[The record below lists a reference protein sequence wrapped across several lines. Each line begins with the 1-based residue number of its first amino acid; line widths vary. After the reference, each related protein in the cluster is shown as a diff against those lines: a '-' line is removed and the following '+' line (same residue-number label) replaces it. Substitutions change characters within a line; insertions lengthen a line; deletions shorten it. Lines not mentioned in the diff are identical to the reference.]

1 MGPADLENLIRGLDL
16 HVDERT
22 LLGVGDDAGVY
33 TYGGE
38 VFVHTVDFI
47 TPILNDPYLWGAI
60 STTNSLSDVYAM
72 GCKPLNALAIVGFNN
87 CDLDIGILREVMKG
101 CADKLKEAKTVLLG
115 GHTVDDKE
123 PKFGLAVMGV
133 CEGGKYLTQEGAK
146 PGDLLALT
154 KPIGVGILTKAIKEG
169 RLKEEDIRH
178 AIDYMLMLNDKASLL
193 TREFASACTD
203 VTGFGLLGH
212 AYNIA
217 RRSKVRLYIDFS
229 KVPIYEESTRFVKEN
244 VYPKGAM
251 DNYNFVRDY
260 LMVEGLESWELLVL
274 SDPVT
279 SGGLLFSFPRE
290 RLQDLEKK
298 AQELGIKLWIIGGVE
313 EGEGLRV
320 YKG

>member
-1 MGPADLENLIRGLDL
+1 M
-16 HVDERT
+16 
-22 LLGVGDDAGVY
+22 GVGDDAGVY
-33 TYGGE
+33 AYGGK
-38 VFVHTVDFI
+38 VYVHTVDFI

-60 STTNSLSDVYAM
+60 STVNSLSDVYAM

-87 CDLDIGILREVMKG
+87 CDLDIGVLREVMKG

-133 CEGGKYLTQEGAK
+133 CEDGKYLTQNGAK
-146 PGDLLALT
+146 PGELLALT

-169 RLKEEDIRH
+169 RLKEKDIKH
-178 AIDYMLMLNDKASLL
+178 AIDYMLMLNDKASSLA
-193 TREFASACTD
+193 REFASACTD

-229 KVPIYEESTRFVKEN
+229 KVPIYEESMRFVKEK

-260 LMVEGLESWELLVL
+260 LMVEGLEPWELLVL

-279 SGGLLFSFPRE
+279 SGGLLFSFPGE

-298 AQELGIKLWIIGGVE
+298 AQELGLKLWIIGGVE

>member
-1 MGPADLENLIRGLDL
+1 
-16 HVDERT
+16 V
-22 LLGVGDDAGVY
+22 GVGDDAGVY

-229 KVPIYEESTRFVKEN
+229 KVPIYEESMRFVKEN

>member
-1 MGPADLENLIRGLDL
+1 M
-16 HVDERT
+16 
-22 LLGVGDDAGVY
+22 GVGDDAGVY

>member
-1 MGPADLENLIRGLDL
+1 M
-16 HVDERT
+16 
-22 LLGVGDDAGVY
+22 GVGDDAGVY
-33 TYGGE
+33 AYGGK
-38 VFVHTVDFI
+38 VYVHTVDFI

-60 STTNSLSDVYAM
+60 STVNSLSDVYAM

-87 CDLDIGILREVMKG
+87 CDLDIGVLREVMKG

-298 AQELGIKLWIIGGVE
+298 AQELGIKLWIIGG
-313 EGEGLRV
+313 GEDGDGLRV

>member
-1 MGPADLENLIRGLDL
+1 
-16 HVDERT
+16 V
-22 LLGVGDDAGVY
+22 GVGDDAGVY
-33 TYGGE
+33 AYGGK
-38 VFVHTVDFI
+38 VYVHTVDFI

-60 STTNSLSDVYAM
+60 STVNSLSDVYAM

>member
-1 MGPADLENLIRGLDL
+1 
-16 HVDERT
+16 V
-22 LLGVGDDAGVY
+22 GVGDDAGVY

>member
-1 MGPADLENLIRGLDL
+1 M
-16 HVDERT
+16 
-22 LLGVGDDAGVY
+22 GVGDDAGVY

-229 KVPIYEESTRFVKEN
+229 KVPIYEESMRFVKEN

>member
-1 MGPADLENLIRGLDL
+1 MVN
-16 HVDERT
+16 
-22 LLGVGDDAGVY
+22 
-33 TYGGE
+33 
-38 VFVHTVDFI
+38 
-47 TPILNDPYLWGAI
+47 I
-60 STTNSLSDVYAM
+60 SR
-72 GCKPLNALAIVGFNN
+72 K
-87 CDLDIGILREVMKG
+87 R
-101 CADKLKEAKTVLLG
+101 
-115 GHTVDDKE
+115 
-123 PKFGLAVMGV
+123 
-133 CEGGKYLTQEGAK
+133 GAK

>member
-1 MGPADLENLIRGLDL
+1 
-16 HVDERT
+16 V
-22 LLGVGDDAGVY
+22 GVGDDAGVY
-33 TYGGE
+33 AYGGK
-38 VFVHTVDFI
+38 VYVHTVDFI

-60 STTNSLSDVYAM
+60 STVNSLSDVYAM

-87 CDLDIGILREVMKG
+87 CDLDIGVLREVMKG

-133 CEGGKYLTQEGAK
+133 CEDGKYLTQNGAK
-146 PGDLLALT
+146 PGELLALT

-169 RLKEEDIRH
+169 RLKEKDIKH
-178 AIDYMLMLNDKASLL
+178 AIDYMLMLNDKASSLA
-193 TREFASACTD
+193 REFASACTD

-260 LMVEGLESWELLVL
+260 LMVEGLEPWELLVL

>member
-1 MGPADLENLIRGLDL
+1 M
-16 HVDERT
+16 DERT

-33 TYGGE
+33 AYGEE

>member
-1 MGPADLENLIRGLDL
+1 M
-16 HVDERT
+16 DERT

-178 AIDYMLMLNDKASLL
+178 AIDYMLMLNDKASSLA
-193 TREFASACTD
+193 REFASACTD

>member
-1 MGPADLENLIRGLDL
+1 M
-16 HVDERT
+16 
-22 LLGVGDDAGVY
+22 GVGDDAGVY
-33 TYGGE
+33 AYGGK
-38 VFVHTVDFI
+38 VYVHTVDFI

-60 STTNSLSDVYAM
+60 STVNSLSDVYAM

-87 CDLDIGILREVMKG
+87 CDLDIGVLREVMKG

>member
-1 MGPADLENLIRGLDL
+1 M
-16 HVDERT
+16 DERT

-87 CDLDIGILREVMKG
+87 CDLDIGVLREVMKG

-115 GHTVDDKE
+115 GHTIDDKE

-133 CEGGKYLTQEGAK
+133 CEDGKYLTQNGAK
-146 PGDLLALT
+146 PGELLALT

-169 RLKEEDIRH
+169 RLKEKDIKH
-178 AIDYMLMLNDKASLL
+178 AIDYMLMLNDKASSLA
-193 TREFASACTD
+193 REFASACTD

-229 KVPIYEESTRFVKEN
+229 KVPIYEESMRFVKEK

-260 LMVEGLESWELLVL
+260 LMVEGLEPWELLVL

>member
-1 MGPADLENLIRGLDL
+1 M
-16 HVDERT
+16 
-22 LLGVGDDAGVY
+22 GVGDDAGVY
-33 TYGGE
+33 AYGGK
-38 VFVHTVDFI
+38 VYVHTVDFI

-60 STTNSLSDVYAM
+60 STVNSLSDVYAM

-87 CDLDIGILREVMKG
+87 CDLDIGVLREVMKG

-260 LMVEGLESWELLVL
+260 LMVEGLEPWELLVL

>member
-1 MGPADLENLIRGLDL
+1 M
-16 HVDERT
+16 
-22 LLGVGDDAGVY
+22 GVGDDAGVY
-33 TYGGE
+33 AYGGK
-38 VFVHTVDFI
+38 VYVHTVDFI

-60 STTNSLSDVYAM
+60 STVNSLSDVYAM

-87 CDLDIGILREVMKG
+87 CDLDIGVLREVMKG

-115 GHTVDDKE
+115 GHTIDDKE

-133 CEGGKYLTQEGAK
+133 CEDGKYLTQNGAK
-146 PGDLLALT
+146 PGELLALT

-169 RLKEEDIRH
+169 RLKEKDIKH
-178 AIDYMLMLNDKASLL
+178 AIDYMLMLNDKASSLA
-193 TREFASACTD
+193 REFASACTD

-217 RRSKVRLYIDFS
+217 RRSKVRVYIDFS
-229 KVPIYEESTRFVKEN
+229 KVPIYEESMRFVKEK

-260 LMVEGLESWELLVL
+260 LMVEGLEPWELLVL

-279 SGGLLFSFPRE
+279 SGGLLFSFPGE

-298 AQELGIKLWIIGGVE
+298 AQELGLKLWIIGGVE

>member
-1 MGPADLENLIRGLDL
+1 
-16 HVDERT
+16 
-22 LLGVGDDAGVY
+22 VGDDAGVY
-33 TYGGE
+33 AYGGK
-38 VFVHTVDFI
+38 VYVHTVDFI

-60 STTNSLSDVYAM
+60 STVNSLSDVYAM

-87 CDLDIGILREVMKG
+87 CDLDIGVLREVMKG

-115 GHTVDDKE
+115 GHTIDDKE

-133 CEGGKYLTQEGAK
+133 CEDGKYLTQNGAK
-146 PGDLLALT
+146 PGELLALT

-169 RLKEEDIRH
+169 RLKEKDIKH
-178 AIDYMLMLNDKASLL
+178 AIDYMLMLNDKASSLA
-193 TREFASACTD
+193 REFASACTD

-229 KVPIYEESTRFVKEN
+229 KVPIYEESMRFVKEK

-260 LMVEGLESWELLVL
+260 LMVEGLEPWELLVL

-279 SGGLLFSFPRE
+279 SGGLLFSFPGE

-298 AQELGIKLWIIGGVE
+298 AQELGLKLWIIGGVE

>member
-1 MGPADLENLIRGLDL
+1 M
-16 HVDERT
+16 
-22 LLGVGDDAGVY
+22 GVGDDAGVY

-60 STTNSLSDVYAM
+60 STANSLSDVYAM

-87 CDLDIGILREVMKG
+87 CDLDIEVLRKVMKG
-101 CADKLKEAKTVLLG
+101 CADKLREARTVLLG

-133 CEGGKYLTQEGAK
+133 CEDGKYLTQEGAK
-146 PGDLLALT
+146 PGELLTLT
-154 KPIGVGILTKAIKEG
+154 KPIGVGILTKAIKER

-178 AIDYMLMLNDKASLL
+178 AIDYMLMLNDRASVLA
-193 TREFASACTD
+193 REFASACTD

-212 AYNIA
+212 AYNLA
-217 RRSKVRLYIDFS
+217 RRSKVRLHIDFS
-229 KVPIYEESTRFVKEN
+229 RVPTYEESIRFVKEGI
-244 VYPKGAM
+244 YPKGAM
-251 DNYNFVRDY
+251 DNYNFIKDHLVA
-260 LMVEGLESWELLVL
+260 EGLQMWELLLL

-279 SGGLLFSFPRE
+279 SGGLLFSFPEE
-290 RLQDLEKK
+290 RLKDLEEK
-298 AQELGIKLWIIGGVE
+298 AKELGLKIWIIGKVE

>member
-1 MGPADLENLIRGLDL
+1 M
-16 HVDERT
+16 DERT

-33 TYGGE
+33 AYGEE

-60 STTNSLSDVYAM
+60 STANSLSDVYAM

>member
-1 MGPADLENLIRGLDL
+1 M
-16 HVDERT
+16 DERT

-133 CEGGKYLTQEGAK
+133 CEDGKYLTQEGAK

>member
-1 MGPADLENLIRGLDL
+1 M
-16 HVDERT
+16 DERT

-260 LMVEGLESWELLVL
+260 LMVEGLEPWELLVL

>member
-1 MGPADLENLIRGLDL
+1 
-16 HVDERT
+16 
-22 LLGVGDDAGVY
+22 VGDDAGVY

>member
-1 MGPADLENLIRGLDL
+1 
-16 HVDERT
+16 VDERT

-298 AQELGIKLWIIGGVE
+298 AQELGIKLWIIGGC
-313 EGEGLRV
+313 GGR
-320 YKG
+320 GRA